1 MFPLISPKT
10 NLQPLE
16 GGVVPVKHA
25 LETFKQTNKKTRVK
39 HNTGSEDVL
48 KIYIINVSF
57 PEPCPF
63 TTMKVSDMDT
73 KEWEITQL

>member
-25 LETFKQTNKKTRVK
+25 LESFKQ
-39 HNTGSEDVL
+39 
-48 KIYIINVSF
+48 
-57 PEPCPF
+57 
-63 TTMKVSDMDT
+63 
-73 KEWEITQL
+73 QLSYS